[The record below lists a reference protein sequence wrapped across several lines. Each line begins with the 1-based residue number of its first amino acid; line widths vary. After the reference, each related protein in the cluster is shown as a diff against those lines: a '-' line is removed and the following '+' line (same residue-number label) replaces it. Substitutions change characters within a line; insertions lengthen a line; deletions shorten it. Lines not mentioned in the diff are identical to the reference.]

1 MSTAAQH
8 YERHLAGIYAWT
20 VGGVDAALAAG
31 RAEIEALGLPRARGE
46 LVVDLG
52 AGFGKHAVALARAG
66 ARVIAIDASSE
77 LTASLR
83 SLAKGLPIRVVTDD
97 LLSFPRYLDEPVGA
111 LLCMGDTLTHLATFD
126 AVDAICRDAWSAL
139 APGGSLAMSFRDYS
153 VARTGS
159 DRFVLVRGDGDR
171 LLTCFLEFDSE
182 VVHVHDIVH
191 ERTPEGWTTR
201 VSDYPKLRLA
211 PERVIASMERSG
223 FAVRREP
230 AASGMVRLVGAK
242 RADRQ
247 ASSLRARP

>member
-1 MSTAAQH
+1 MATAAQH
-8 YERHLAGIYAWT
+8 YERHLTGIYAWT

-46 LVVDLG
+46 PVVDLG

-97 LLSFPRYLDEPVGA
+97 LLSFARYLDEPVGA
-111 LLCMGDTLTHLATFD
+111 LLAWATARSPRTFD

-139 APGGSLAMSFRDYS
+139 APGGTLAMSFRDYS

-159 DRFVLVRGDGDR
+159 DRFIPVRSDGDR
-171 LLTCFLEFDSE
+171 LLTCFLEFESD

-211 PERVIASMERSG
+211 PERVVASMERSG